1 MLTHL
6 HIENFT
12 LVDELDIE
20 LHQGLTTI
28 TGETGAGKSILLGA
42 LGLTLGERTDAS
54 KVRAGSDRADIHAS
68 FDIAKLKFAKRWLEE
83 NELDVN
89 GDECILR
96 RVITQEGRSRAYING
111 KTVTLA
117 QLKSFAER
125 LVDIH
130 SQHEHQSLLDSA
142 THRRLLDAHASAES
156 LVDELK
162 SAHHKWQTTSDRLTQ
177 AREQGDEL
185 NARFQLLRYQ
195 VEELDQLA
203 LEPGEVD
210 RLEEEQTLLAN
221 AELTKENSQHI
232 NEILG
237 SEGVGVKDRLNQA
250 LRLINDLPAVP
261 KGLNELHNLLS
272 SAVISVD
279 EAQSDLDRFL
289 DNNEIE
295 DNRLHEVE
303 QRLNQVYDIARKHRV
318 HPEEVVELHEKLAE
332 ELASISSGD
341 DLLASLDADLKHFR
355 SEYDRLAVQLSDKRE
370 KAAKKLASSVNKK
383 LKTLAMEHASFEV
396 SLQKLENLPSRYGN
410 ERVEF
415 LISTVP
421 NQPAQALQKI
431 ASGGELSRV
440 SLAIQVISAQTSTI
454 PTLVFDEVDVG
465 IGGTTGDTVGEML
478 RELGEKG
485 QIFCVTH
492 LAQVASKAHHHLRIE
507 KHISKKDARSSL
519 TTLQHDEK
527 ILEIA
532 RMMGGEVESKQSLDH
547 ARQMLGC
554 E

>member
-42 LGLTLGERTDAS
+42 LGMTLGERTDAS
-54 KVRAGSDRADIHAS
+54 KVRAGCDRADIHAS
-68 FDIAKLKFAKRWLEE
+68 FDISKLAFAKSWLQEH
-83 NELDVN
+83 ELYE
-89 GDECILR
+89 GGEECILR
-96 RVITQEGRSRAYING
+96 RVVTSEGRSRAYING

-130 SQHEHQSLLDSA
+130 SQHEHQSLLDTA
-142 THRRLLDAHASAES
+142 THRRLLDAHADAES
-156 LVDELK
+156 LANEVK
-162 SAHHKWQTTSDRLTQ
+162 NAHKFWLATAERLTQ
-177 AREQGDEL
+177 AKEQGDEI

-203 LEPGEVD
+203 LEPGEIE

-221 AELTKENSQHI
+221 AELTKTNSEHI
-232 NEILG
+232 NEILS

-250 LRLINDLPAVP
+250 LRLISDLPAIP
-261 KGLNELHNLLS
+261 KGIEELHNLLS
-272 SAVISVD
+272 SAVISID

-289 DNNEIE
+289 DNDEE
-295 DNRLHEVE
+295 QGNRLFEIE
-303 QRLNQVYDIARKHRV
+303 QRLNQAYDIARKHRV
-318 HPEEVVELHEKLAE
+318 QPEEIVDLHEKLAE
-332 ELASISSGD
+332 ELSSMSSGD
-341 DLLASLDADLKHFR
+341 DLLESLEAEVKQLR
-355 SEYDRLAVQLSDKRE
+355 SEYEALANQLTEKRE
-370 KAAKKLASSVNKK
+370 KAAKKLTTAVNKK
-383 LKTLAMEHASFEV
+383 LKTLAMEHASFAV
-396 SLQKLENLPSRYGN
+396 DLQTLESGPSRYGN
-410 ERVEF
+410 EKVEF

-440 SLAIQVISAQTSTI
+440 SLAIQVITAQTSTI

-465 IGGTTGDTVGEML
+465 IGGTTGDTVGAML

-519 TTLQHDEK
+519 TTLHQEEK

-554 E
+554 N